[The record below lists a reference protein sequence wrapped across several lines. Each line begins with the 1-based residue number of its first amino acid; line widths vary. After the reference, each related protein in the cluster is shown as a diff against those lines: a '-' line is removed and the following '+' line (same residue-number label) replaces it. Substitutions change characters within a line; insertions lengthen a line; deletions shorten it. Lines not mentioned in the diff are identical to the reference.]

1 MTDGW
6 TDGAMGGA
14 MEACYGNARQLFV
27 RFLRVP
33 RIGRV
38 VSGDLLNFA
47 DKLIRR
53 TAQDLVQQK
62 NTLYA

>member
-6 TDGAMGGA
+6 TDGAMK
-14 MEACYGNARQLFV
+14 ACYGNARQLFV

-38 VSGDLLNFA
+38 VSSDLLNFA

-53 TAQDLVQQK
+53 AAQDLVQRK
-62 NTLYA
+62 NTL